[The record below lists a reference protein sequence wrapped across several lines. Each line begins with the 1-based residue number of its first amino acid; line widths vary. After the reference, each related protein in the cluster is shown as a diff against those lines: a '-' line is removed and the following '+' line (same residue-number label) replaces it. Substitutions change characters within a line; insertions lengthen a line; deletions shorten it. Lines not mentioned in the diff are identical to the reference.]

1 MDAGEVAAV
10 CRNCGRCSDAPVPP
24 RCPLCRSPRF
34 AAHPEIGRV
43 GIAHLDCDAFYAA
56 IEKRDDPSLA
66 DRPVVIGGGRRGV
79 VAAACYVS
87 RRFGVH
93 SAMAM
98 YKALDACPHAVV
110 LPPDMAKYRK
120 VGREVRSLMRE
131 ATPLVEPIS
140 IDEAF
145 LDLSEYE
152 VPASAAVRLVRRIED
167 EVGITVS
174 VGLAA
179 NKFLAKIASD
189 LDKPRGFA
197 VIGPEEAPD
206 FLAGKPVAIIPG
218 VGAAMARRLRAE
230 GVLAVA
236 DLRRWTEAE
245 LTARFGVFG
254 RRLYSFARG
263 RDGRRVQ
270 PVSETRSISAETT
283 FENDRS
289 TYDDLARALPP
300 LARTVAARLDTA
312 GLAAGA
318 VVLKLKTADF
328 RTQTRSHALAFAT
341 QRADRLLE
349 EAATTSGAGS
359 GRPGLPADRARRRR
373 PRACGCGRPAG
384 TLRRRLLNACRSLG
398 PGA

>member
-1 MDAGEVAAV
+1 MNAGEVAAV
-10 CRNCGRCSDAPVPP
+10 CRNCGCPAAAPVPT
-24 RCPLCRSPRF
+24 RCPSCHSPRF

-56 IEKRDDPSLA
+56 IEKRDDPGIA

-79 VAAACYVS
+79 VAAACYVA

-98 YKALDACPHAVV
+98 YKALEACPHAVV
-110 LPPDMAKYRK
+110 LRPDMAKYRR

-145 LDLSEYE
+145 LDLGAHAL
-152 VPASAAVRLVRRIED
+152 PAAAAIGLVRRIED
-167 EVGITVS
+167 EIGITVS

-197 VIGPEEAPD
+197 VIGPREAPD
-206 FLAGKPVAIIPG
+206 FLAGKPVGIVPG

-230 GVLAVA
+230 GVLTIA
-236 DLRRWTEAE
+236 DLRRRTEIE

-263 RDGRRVQ
+263 EDDRRVQ
-270 PVSETRSISAETT
+270 PTSETRSVSAETT
-283 FENDRS
+283 FEHDRS
-289 TYDDLARALPP
+289 RYDDLARALPP
-300 LARTVAARLDTA
+300 LAGTVAARLDAA
-312 GLAAGA
+312 GLAAGS

-328 RTQTRSHALAFAT
+328 RTLTRSHALAFAT

-349 EAATTSGAGS
+349 EAGQLLRAEADGRAFRLIGLGAAD
-359 GRPGLPADRARRRR
+359 LAPADAAD
-373 PRACGCGRPAG
+373 PPELFAGAC
-384 TLRRRLLNACRSLG
+384 
-398 PGA
+398 

>member
-1 MDAGEVAAV
+1 MEAGEVAAV
-10 CRNCGRCSDAPVPP
+10 CRNCGRCAGAPVPA
-24 RCPLCRSPRF
+24 RCPSCHSPRF

-79 VAAACYVS
+79 VAAACYVA
-87 RRFGVH
+87 RRFGVR

-98 YKALDACPHAVV
+98 YQALEACPHAVV
-110 LPPDMAKYRK
+110 LRPDMAKYRR

-145 LDLSEYE
+145 LDLSEHAL
-152 VPASAAVRLVRRIED
+152 PAAAAVRLVRRIED

-197 VIGPEEAPD
+197 VIGPGEAPD
-206 FLAGKPVAIIPG
+206 FLAGKPVAIVPG

-230 GVLAVA
+230 GVLTIA
-236 DLRRWTEAE
+236 DLRRRTENE
-245 LTARFGVFG
+245 LAARFGVFG

-263 RDGRRVQ
+263 EDDRRVQ
-270 PVSETRSISAETT
+270 PTSETRSVSAETT
-283 FENDRS
+283 FEHDRS
-289 TYDDLARALPP
+289 SYDDLARALPP
-300 LARTVAARLDTA
+300 LAGTVAARLDTA
-312 GLAAGA
+312 GLAAGS

-328 RTQTRSHALAFAT
+328 RTLTRSHALAFAT

-349 EAATTSGAGS
+349 EAGQLLRPEADGRAFRLIGLGA
-359 GRPGLPADRARRRR
+359 ADLV
-373 PRACGCGRPAG
+373 PAG
-384 TLRRRLLNACRSLG
+384 AADPPELFAGEC
-398 PGA
+398 

>member
-1 MDAGEVAAV
+1 MDAGQVAAI
-10 CRNCGRCSDAPVPP
+10 CRNCGRAAAAPVPL
-24 RCPLCRSPRF
+24 RCPACRSPRF
-34 AAHPEIGRV
+34 AAHPEIAHI
-43 GIAHLDCDAFYAA
+43 GIAHIDCDAFYAA
-56 IEKRDDPSLA
+56 IEKRDDPSLTA
-66 DRPVVIGGGRRGV
+66 RPVVIGGGRRGV
-79 VAAACYVS
+79 VAAACYVA
-87 RRFGVH
+87 RRFGVR

-98 YKALDACPHAVV
+98 YKALEACPHAVV
-110 LPPDMAKYRK
+110 LRPDMAKYRR

-131 ATPLVEPIS
+131 ATPLVEPVS

-145 LDLSEYE
+145 LDLSAHAL
-152 VPASAAVRLVRRIED
+152 PAAAAVRLARRIEH
-167 EVGITVS
+167 EIGITVS

-197 VIGPEEAPD
+197 AIGPGEAPA

-230 GVLAVA
+230 GVLTVA

-245 LTARFGVFG
+245 MTGRFGAIG
-254 RRLYSFARG
+254 RRLHAFARG
-263 RDGRRVQ
+263 RDDRPVQ

-283 FENDRS
+283 FEADRS
-289 TYDDLARALPP
+289 GYGDLARALPP

-349 EAATTSGAGS
+349 EAEQLLRPEAD
-359 GRPGLPADRARRRR
+359 GRAFRLVGLAAADLAPADAAD
-373 PRACGCGRPAG
+373 PPELFASAC
-384 TLRRRLLNACRSLG
+384 
-398 PGA
+398 

>member
-10 CRNCGRCSDAPVPP
+10 CRNCGRCADAPVPP
-24 RCPLCRSPRF
+24 RCPSCHSPRF
-34 AAHPEIGRV
+34 AVHPEIGRV

-87 RRFGVH
+87 RRFGVR

-98 YKALDACPHAVV
+98 YKALEACPHAVV
-110 LPPDMAKYRK
+110 LRPDMAKYRK

-131 ATPLVEPIS
+131 VTPQVEPIS

-145 LDLSEYE
+145 LDLREHE
-152 VPASAAVRLVRRIED
+152 VPAAAAVRLVRRIED

-230 GVLAVA
+230 GMLTVE

-263 RDGRRVQ
+263 LDDRRVQ

-283 FENDRS
+283 FETDRNA
-289 TYDDLARALPP
+289 YDDLARALPP

-341 QRADRLLE
+341 QREDRLLE
-349 EAATTSGAGS
+349 EVEQLLGPEADGRAFRLIGLGAAD
-359 GRPGLPADRARRRR
+359 LVPADAAD
-373 PRACGCGRPAG
+373 PPELFAGAC
-384 TLRRRLLNACRSLG
+384 
-398 PGA
+398 

>member
-10 CRNCGRCSDAPVPP
+10 CRNCGRCAGAPVPP
-24 RCPLCRSPRF
+24 RCPYCHSPRF

-87 RRFGVH
+87 RRFGVR

-110 LPPDMAKYRK
+110 LRPDMAKYRK

-131 ATPLVEPIS
+131 VTPQVEPIS

-145 LDLSEYE
+145 LDLREHE
-152 VPASAAVRLVRRIED
+152 VPAAAAVRLVRRIED
-167 EVGITVS
+167 EIGITVS

-230 GVLAVA
+230 GMLTVA

-263 RDGRRVQ
+263 LDDRRVQ

-283 FENDRS
+283 FESDRS
-289 TYDDLARALPP
+289 SYDDLARALPP

-341 QRADRLLE
+341 QREDRLLE
-349 EAATTSGAGS
+349 EAEQLLGPEADGRAFRLIGLGAAD
-359 GRPGLPADRARRRR
+359 LVPADAAD
-373 PRACGCGRPAG
+373 PPELFAGAC
-384 TLRRRLLNACRSLG
+384 
-398 PGA
+398 

>member
-10 CRNCGRCSDAPVPP
+10 CRNCGRPFAAFAPP
-24 RCPLCRSPRF
+24 RCPSCHSPRF

-43 GIAHLDCDAFYAA
+43 AIAHLDCDAFYAA
-56 IEKRDDPSLA
+56 VEKRDDPSLV

-79 VAAACYVS
+79 VAAACYVA
-87 RRFGVH
+87 RRFGVR

-98 YKALDACPHAVV
+98 YQALDACPHAVV
-110 LPPDMAKYRK
+110 LRPDMAKYRR

-131 ATPLVEPIS
+131 VTPLVEPIS

-145 LDLSEYE
+145 LDLSEHTL
-152 VPASAAVRLVRRIED
+152 PAAAAVRLVRRIED
-167 EVGITVS
+167 EIGITAS

-197 VIGPEEAPD
+197 VIGPEEAAV
-206 FLAGKPVAIIPG
+206 FLAGKPVSIIPG

-230 GVLAVA
+230 GVLTIA
-236 DLRRWTEAE
+236 DLRRWTEIE

-263 RDGRRVQ
+263 EDNRRVQ
-270 PVSETRSISAETT
+270 PTSGTRSISAETT
-283 FENDRS
+283 FETDRS
-289 TYDDLARALPP
+289 SYDDLARALPAM
-300 LARTVAARLDTA
+300 ARTVSTRLDTA
-312 GLAAGA
+312 GLAAGS

-328 RTQTRSHALAFAT
+328 RTQTRSHALVVAT

-349 EAATTSGAGS
+349 EAEQLLRPEADGRTFRLIGLAAADLVPAAAADPPELFAGA
-359 GRPGLPADRARRRR
+359 
-373 PRACGCGRPAG
+373 C
-384 TLRRRLLNACRSLG
+384 
-398 PGA
+398 

>member
-10 CRNCGRCSDAPVPP
+10 CRNCGRCAGVPVPP
-24 RCPLCRSPRF
+24 RCSSCRSPRF
-34 AAHPEIGRV
+34 AVHPEIGRV

-79 VAAACYVS
+79 VAAACYVA
-87 RRFGVH
+87 RRFGVR

-110 LPPDMAKYRK
+110 LRPDMAKYRK

-131 ATPLVEPIS
+131 VTPLVEPVS

-145 LDLSEYE
+145 LDLREHE
-152 VPASAAVRLVRRIED
+152 VPAAAAVRLVRRIED

-230 GVLAVA
+230 GMLTVA

-245 LTARFGVFG
+245 LTARFGVLG

-263 RDGRRVQ
+263 LDDRRVQ

-283 FENDRS
+283 FETDRNA
-289 TYDDLARALPP
+289 YDDLARALPP

-318 VVLKLKTADF
+318 VVLKLKTAEF

-341 QRADRLLE
+341 QREDRLLE
-349 EAATTSGAGS
+349 EAEQLLGPEADGRAFRLIGLGAAD
-359 GRPGLPADRARRRR
+359 LVPADAAD
-373 PRACGCGRPAG
+373 PPELFAGAC
-384 TLRRRLLNACRSLG
+384 
-398 PGA
+398 

>member
-10 CRNCGRCSDAPVPP
+10 CRNCGRCADAPVPP
-24 RCPLCRSPRF
+24 RCPSCHSPRF

-145 LDLSEYE
+145 LDLNEYE

-197 VIGPEEAPD
+197 AIGPEEAPD

-263 RDGRRVQ
+263 RDDRRVQ

-349 EAATTSGAGS
+349 ETEQLLGPEADGRAFRLIGLGAADLA
-359 GRPGLPADRARRRR
+359 PADAAD
-373 PRACGCGRPAG
+373 PPELFAG
-384 TLRRRLLNACRSLG
+384 VC
-398 PGA
+398 

>member
-1 MDAGEVAAV
+1 MDDGGVAAV
-10 CRNCGRCSDAPVPP
+10 CRNCGRPSGVPVPP
-24 RCPLCRSPRF
+24 RCPSCHSPRF

-43 GIAHLDCDAFYAA
+43 SIAHLDCDAFYAA
-56 IEKRDDPSLA
+56 VEKRDDPSLA

-87 RRFGVH
+87 RRFGVR

-98 YKALDACPHAVV
+98 YKALEACPHAVV
-110 LPPDMAKYRK
+110 LRPDMAKYRR

-131 ATPLVEPIS
+131 ATPLVEPLS

-145 LDLSEYE
+145 LDLSGHAL
-152 VPASAAVRLVRRIED
+152 PAAAAARLVRRIED

-197 VIGPEEAPD
+197 VIGPAEAED
-206 FLAGKPVAIIPG
+206 FLAARPVAIIPG

-230 GVLAVA
+230 GALAIG

-254 RRLYSFARG
+254 RRLYAFARG
-263 RDGRRVQ
+263 EDDRRVQ

-283 FENDRS
+283 FETDRS
-289 TYDDLARALPP
+289 GFDDLARALGP
-300 LARTVAARLDTA
+300 LARTVAGRLDTA
-312 GLAAGA
+312 GLAAGS

-328 RTQTRSHALAFAT
+328 RTLTRSHALAFAT
-341 QRADRLLE
+341 QRPDRLLE
-349 EAATTSGAGS
+349 EARQLLGPEAD
-359 GRPGLPADRARRRR
+359 GRPFRLIGLGASDLVPSDTADPPELFAE
-373 PRACGCGRPAG
+373 AC
-384 TLRRRLLNACRSLG
+384 
-398 PGA
+398 

>member
-10 CRNCGRCSDAPVPP
+10 CRNCGRPAAAPAPT
-24 RCPLCRSPRF
+24 RCPSCHSPRF

-56 IEKRDDPSLA
+56 IEKRDDPGLA

-79 VAAACYVS
+79 VAAACYVA
-87 RRFGVH
+87 RRFGVR

-98 YKALDACPHAVV
+98 YQALDACPHAV
-110 LPPDMAKYRK
+110 LLRPDMAKYRK
-120 VGREVRSLMRE
+120 VGREVRRLMRE

-145 LDLSEYE
+145 LDLSAHAL
-152 VPASAAVRLVRRIED
+152 PAAAAVRLIRRIED
-167 EVGITVS
+167 EIGITVS

-197 VIGPEEAPD
+197 VIGPGEAPA
-206 FLAGKPVAIIPG
+206 FLAGKPVTIIPG

-230 GVLAVA
+230 GVFAVA

-245 LTARFGVFG
+245 MTARFGAFG
-254 RRLYSFARG
+254 RRLYSFARC
-263 RDGRRVQ
+263 RDDRPVQ

-289 TYDDLARALPP
+289 GYDHLARALPP
-300 LARTVAARLDTA
+300 LALTVATRLGTA
-312 GLAAGA
+312 GLAAGS

-328 RTQTRSHALAFAT
+328 RTLTRSHALAFAT

-349 EAATTSGAGS
+349 EAERLLRPEADGRAFRLIGLGAAD
-359 GRPGLPADRARRRR
+359 LAPADAAD
-373 PRACGCGRPAG
+373 PPELFAGAC
-384 TLRRRLLNACRSLG
+384 
-398 PGA
+398 

>member
-10 CRNCGRCSDAPVPP
+10 CRNCGRCAGAPVPP
-24 RCPLCRSPRF
+24 RCPYCHSPRF

-87 RRFGVH
+87 RRFGVR

-110 LPPDMAKYRK
+110 LRPDMAKYRK

-131 ATPLVEPIS
+131 VTPQVEPIS

-145 LDLSEYE
+145 LDLREHE
-152 VPASAAVRLVRRIED
+152 VPAAAAVRLVRRIED

-206 FLAGKPVAIIPG
+206 FLAEKPVAIIPG

-230 GVLAVA
+230 GMLTVA

-263 RDGRRVQ
+263 LDDRRVQ

-283 FENDRS
+283 FETDRNA
-289 TYDDLARALPP
+289 YDDLARALPP

-341 QRADRLLE
+341 QREDRLLE
-349 EAATTSGAGS
+349 EAEQLLGPEADGRAFRLIGLGAAD
-359 GRPGLPADRARRRR
+359 LVPADAAD
-373 PRACGCGRPAG
+373 PPELFAGAC
-384 TLRRRLLNACRSLG
+384 
-398 PGA
+398 

>member
-1 MDAGEVAAV
+1 MEPGEVAAV
-10 CRNCGRCSDAPVPP
+10 CRNCGCPVAAPVPL
-24 RCPLCRSPRF
+24 RCPACHSPRL
-34 AAHPEIGRV
+34 AAHPEIARV

-56 IEKRDDPSLA
+56 VEKRDDPSLA

-79 VAAACYVS
+79 VAAACYVA
-87 RRFGVH
+87 RRFGVR

-98 YKALDACPHAVV
+98 YQALDACPHAVV
-110 LPPDMAKYRK
+110 LRPDMAKYRK

-145 LDLSEYE
+145 LDLGKHAL
-152 VPASAAVRLVRRIED
+152 PAAAAVRLVRRIED
-167 EVGITVS
+167 EVGITAS

-197 VIGPEEAPD
+197 VIGPEEAPA
-206 FLAGKPVAIIPG
+206 FLAGKPVTIVPG

-230 GVLAVA
+230 GVLTVA
-236 DLRRWTEAE
+236 DLRRWTESE

-263 RDGRRVQ
+263 LDRRRVQ
-270 PVSETRSISAETT
+270 PTSETRSISAETT
-283 FENDRS
+283 FESDRS
-289 TYDDLARALPP
+289 DFDDLARALPP
-300 LARTVAARLDTA
+300 LARTVSGRLGAA

-318 VVLKLKTADF
+318 VVLKLKTENF
-328 RTQTRSHALAFAT
+328 RTQTRSHALASAT

-349 EAATTSGAGS
+349 EAEQLLRPEADGRAFRLIGLGAGD
-359 GRPGLPADRARRRR
+359 LVPAEAADPPELFAG
-373 PRACGCGRPAG
+373 AC
-384 TLRRRLLNACRSLG
+384 
-398 PGA
+398 

>member
-1 MDAGEVAAV
+1 MEAGEVAAV
-10 CRNCGRCSDAPVPP
+10 CRNCGRPAAAPVPT
-24 RCPLCRSPRF
+24 RCPSCHSPRF
-34 AAHPEIGRV
+34 AAHPEIARV

-56 IEKRDDPSLA
+56 IEKRDDPGLA

-79 VAAACYVS
+79 VAAACYVA
-87 RRFGVH
+87 RRFGVR

-98 YKALDACPHAVV
+98 YKALEACPHAVV
-110 LPPDMAKYRK
+110 LRPDMAKYRK
-120 VGREVRSLMRE
+120 VGREVRGLMRE

-145 LDLSEYE
+145 LDLGKHAL
-152 VPASAAVRLVRRIED
+152 PAAAAVRLVRRIED
-167 EVGITVS
+167 EIGITAS

-197 VIGPEEAPD
+197 VIGPEEAPA
-206 FLAGKPVAIIPG
+206 FLAVKPVTIIPG

-245 LTARFGVFG
+245 MTARFGAFG
-254 RRLYSFARG
+254 RRLYNFARC
-263 RDGRRVQ
+263 RDDRPVQ

-289 TYDDLARALPP
+289 GYDDLARALPP
-300 LARTVAARLDTA
+300 LARTVATRLDTA
-312 GLAAGA
+312 GLAAGS

-328 RTQTRSHALAFAT
+328 RTHTRSHALAFAT

-349 EAATTSGAGS
+349 EAE
-359 GRPGLPADRARRRR
+359 
-373 PRACGCGRPAG
+373 
-384 TLRRRLLNACRSLG
+384 RLLRPEADGRAFRLIGLGAADLAPPDAADPPELFAGAC
-398 PGA
+398 

>member
-10 CRNCGRCSDAPVPP
+10 CRNCGRPSAVPVPP
-24 RCPLCRSPRF
+24 RCPSCQSPRF

-56 IEKRDDPSLA
+56 VEKRDDPGLA

-79 VAAACYVS
+79 VAAACYVA
-87 RRFGVH
+87 RRFGVR

-98 YKALDACPHAVV
+98 YKALEACPHAVV
-110 LPPDMAKYRK
+110 LRPDMAKYRR
-120 VGREVRSLMRE
+120 VGREVRGLMRE

-145 LDLSEYE
+145 LDLGGDAL
-152 VPASAAVRLVRRIED
+152 PAAAAARLVRRIED

-197 VIGPEEAPD
+197 VIGPAEAPD
-206 FLAGKPVAIIPG
+206 FLAARPVAIIPG
-218 VGAAMARRLRAE
+218 VGAAMARRLRSE
-230 GVLAVA
+230 GALTVA

-254 RRLYSFARG
+254 RRLHSFARG
-263 RDGRRVQ
+263 EDDRRVQ
-270 PVSETRSISAETT
+270 PASETRSISAETT
-283 FENDRS
+283 FETDRS
-289 TYDDLARALPP
+289 GFDDLARALSP
-300 LARTVAARLDTA
+300 LARTVANRLDTA
-312 GLAAGA
+312 GLAAGS

-328 RTQTRSHALAFAT
+328 RTQTRSRAQVFAT
-341 QRADRLLE
+341 KRADRLLE
-349 EAATTSGAGS
+349 EAEQLLRPEAD
-359 GRPGLPADRARRRR
+359 GRAFRLIGLAAADLVPADAAD
-373 PRACGCGRPAG
+373 PPELFAG
-384 TLRRRLLNACRSLG
+384 TC
-398 PGA
+398 

>member
-10 CRNCGRCSDAPVPP
+10 CRNCGRPATVPAPT
-24 RCPLCRSPRF
+24 RCPSCHSPRF

-79 VAAACYVS
+79 VAAACYVA
-87 RRFGVH
+87 RRFGVR

-98 YKALDACPHAVV
+98 YKALEACPHAVV
-110 LPPDMAKYRK
+110 LRPDMAKYRK

-145 LDLSEYE
+145 LDLGAHAL
-152 VPASAAVRLVRRIED
+152 PAAAAVRLVRRIED

-197 VIGPEEAPD
+197 VIGPGEAPD
-206 FLAGKPVAIIPG
+206 FLAGKPVAIVPG

-230 GVLAVA
+230 GVLTIA
-236 DLRRWTEAE
+236 DLRRRTENE
-245 LTARFGVFG
+245 LAARFGVFG

-263 RDGRRVQ
+263 EDDRRVQ
-270 PVSETRSISAETT
+270 PVSETRSVSAETT
-283 FENDRS
+283 FEHDRS
-289 TYDDLARALPP
+289 SYDDLARALPP
-300 LARTVAARLDTA
+300 LAGTVAARLDTA
-312 GLAAGA
+312 GLAAGS

-328 RTQTRSHALAFAT
+328 RTLTRSHALAFAT

-349 EAATTSGAGS
+349 EAGQLLRPEADGRAFRLIGLGA
-359 GRPGLPADRARRRR
+359 ADLV
-373 PRACGCGRPAG
+373 PAG
-384 TLRRRLLNACRSLG
+384 AADPPELFAGGR
-398 PGA
+398 